1 MNSMNI
7 EKPSEEGCLLIG
19 LGSDLFL
26 SFAPRWPI
34 KRLSAK
40 GRRYERVGVYGAL
53 TMFYDWLRDS
63 SGRLIGVRFY
73 PDSSLSA
80 KLSSLRYVETRTY
93 QNVPWQADQ
102 GHVEIYF
109 GDDRDLDPDPDISAD
124 QDFLYSDHFE
134 TASGDI
140 LFAFFRVV
148 AFTEQEWEGVRRAQ
162 VHWEDF
168 AIEYEESAEKKS

>member
-7 EKPSEEGCLLIG
+7 EKPPEEGCLLIG

-40 GRRYERVGVYGAL
+40 GRRYERVGVYGTL

-73 PDSSLSA
+73 PLDAGLLL

-93 QNVPWQADQ
+93 QNVTWRSIAE
-102 GHVEIYF
+102 GEVEIYF
-109 GDDRDLDPDPDISAD
+109 GDDRDLDPAISVD

-134 TASGDI
+134 TASGDM
-140 LFAFFRVV
+140 LFAFVT
-148 AFTEQEWEGVRRAQ
+148 APFTEQEWEGIRRAQ